1 MKDKKIEIPKD
12 IRKQLVEDIEAY
24 FSKERDEDIGD
35 LSAGLLLDF
44 FLECIG
50 PAVYNEAL
58 KDVYSFFSEKLED
71 IFTLEKHSRP

>member
-12 IRKQLVEDIEAY
+12 IRKQLVEDIKAY

-35 LSAGLLLDF
+35 LGAGLLLDF

-50 PAVYNEAL
+50 PTVYNEAL

-71 IFTLEKHSRP
+71 IFTLEKHSRS